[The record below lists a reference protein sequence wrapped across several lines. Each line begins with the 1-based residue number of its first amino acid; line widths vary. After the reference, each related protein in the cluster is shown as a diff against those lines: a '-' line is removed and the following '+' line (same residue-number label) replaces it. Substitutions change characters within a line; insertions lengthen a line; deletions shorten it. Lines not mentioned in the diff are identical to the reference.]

1 MYQHWAST
9 LVGMSK
15 LAILVI
21 VNKNKI
27 GIRFDFLNRFKIKI
41 EFFWEKCT

>member
-9 LVGMSK
+9 LVGMLE

-21 VNKNKI
+21 VSKNQI
-27 GIRFDFLNRFKIKI
+27 GTRSDF
-41 EFFWEKCT
+41 